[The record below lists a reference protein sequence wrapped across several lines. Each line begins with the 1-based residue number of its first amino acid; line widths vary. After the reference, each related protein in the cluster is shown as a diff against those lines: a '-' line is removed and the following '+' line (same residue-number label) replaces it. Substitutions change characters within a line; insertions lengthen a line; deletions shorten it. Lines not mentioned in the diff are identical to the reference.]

1 MDLSRIN
8 FASLGWVSA
17 IGTVA
22 ASFPTYQQG
31 EIARKCNSLAM
42 WNFTEYQ
49 NQGCSDNHSMPKFM
63 LMLTG
68 CSILLGLSIFSFK
81 ENHRRNMRSIM
92 VKPIE
97 NQLREVSTKAGIN

>member
-1 MDLSRIN
+1 
-8 FASLGWVSA
+8 
-17 IGTVA
+17 
-22 ASFPTYQQG
+22 
-31 EIARKCNSLAM
+31 
-42 WNFTEYQ
+42 
-49 NQGCSDNHSMPKFM
+49 M